1 MKKAAPLIAC
11 LLLAM
16 AMVISCAGA
25 ESVSIGTE
33 GAYPPFGYLNDAGE
47 LEGFEID
54 LGNEL
59 CKRAS
64 LECQWVTNDWESII
78 TNLRAGRYDA
88 IMAGMSIT
96 EERDEVIDF
105 TQPYFPP
112 EPSVFAALIG
122 AGEDATRGRV
132 AVQTA
137 TVQAD
142 YLGDKV
148 AELLEYPLAEDTV
161 AAVQKGEADSVF
173 ASISYL
179 QDVVAQS
186 EGALAFVGPE
196 IPLDKG
202 TGIGLREEDSEL
214 RQKLN
219 AAIGEMKEDG
229 SLNDLIGKWF
239 GEEARTF

>member
-1 MKKAAPLIAC
+1 MSKTTALIAC
-11 LLLAM
+11 LLLVM
-16 AMVISCAGA
+16 AVAISCAGA
-25 ESVSIGTE
+25 APVRIGTE

-59 CKRAS
+59 CQRAG
-64 LECQWVTNDWESII
+64 LKCQWVTNDWESII

-112 EPSVFAALIG
+112 EPSVFVALAS
-122 AGEDATRGRV
+122 AGEAATLGRV

-142 YLGDKV
+142 YLDGRV
-148 AELLEYPLAEDTV
+148 ASLLEYPLAEDTV
-161 AAVQKGEADSVF
+161 AAVLSGEADSTF

-179 QDVVAQS
+179 QDIVVQS
-186 EGALAFVGPE
+186 EGALAFVGTE

-202 TGIGLREEDSEL
+202 TGIGIREEDVEL
-214 RQKLN
+214 RENLDS
-219 AAIGEMKEDG
+219 AIGEMKEDG
-229 SLNDLIGKWF
+229 SLNELIRKWF
-239 GEEARTF
+239 GQDGRTF

>member
-1 MKKAAPLIAC
+1 MNKATALIAC
-11 LLLAM
+11 LLFLM
-16 AMVISCAGA
+16 ATVVSCAGA
-25 ESVSIGTE
+25 APVSIGAE

-59 CKRAS
+59 CERAS

-78 TNLRAGRYDA
+78 TNLRVGRYDA
-88 IMAGMSIT
+88 IMAAMSIT
-96 EERDEVIDF
+96 EERDQVIDF

-112 EPSVFAALIG
+112 EPSVFAALTG

-142 YLGDKV
+142 YLGGKV
-148 AELLEYPLAEDTV
+148 GALLEYPLAKDTV

-179 QDVVAQS
+179 QDIIDDSQ
-186 EGALAFVGPE
+186 GGLAFVGAE
-196 IPLDKG
+196 VTLDRG
-202 TGIGLREEDSEL
+202 TGIGVREEDAEL
-214 RQKLN
+214 REKLD

-229 SLNDLIGKWF
+229 SLNELIGKWF
-239 GEEARTF
+239 GEEAPTF

>member
-1 MKKAAPLIAC
+1 MNKVRALIAC
-11 LLLAM
+11 ILLAM
-16 AMVISCAGA
+16 ALAISCAVPA
-25 ESVSIGTE
+25 PVSIGTE

-59 CKRAS
+59 CQRAK

-78 TNLRAGRYDA
+78 TNLRTGRYDA
-88 IMAGMSIT
+88 IMAGMSTT

-112 EPSVFAALIG
+112 EPSVFAALTG
-122 AGEDATRGRV
+122 AGEAATRGRV
-132 AVQTA
+132 AVRAA

-142 YLGDKV
+142 YLDGKIT
-148 AELLEYPLAEDTV
+148 ALLQYPLAEDTV
-161 AAVQKGEADSVF
+161 AAVLNGEADSTF

-179 QDVVAQS
+179 QDIVAKS
-186 EGALAFVGPE
+186 EGRLSFVGTE

-202 TGIGLREEDSEL
+202 TGIGIREEDVEL
-214 RQKLN
+214 REKLD

-229 SLNDLIGKWF
+229 SLNDLIDKWF
-239 GEEARTF
+239 GEGARTF